1 MAAGVDGNT
10 NGDMIFNTRENN
22 NSGFAT
28 LTNSAFKFQHYTTD
42 LVNILRNGNTTFAGD
57 VMINS
62 SSANYADLT
71 VGGTGDIV
79 ALRASSGT
87 AGFTMYEAGTGRF
100 NMTTLNGSNGIAFKV
115 PSTTALTLD
124 SSANATFGGDIQANE
139 RITFTDTN
147 NSIASNT
154 LTRHSNGYL
163 YIAGGSSGLVVGN
176 SDASVRTQYMG
187 ATMQFETESVVR
199 FKLDSNSRISL
210 SNNDNNTSNTV
221 FGKSAFNA
229 GSDNSSDFNT
239 VFGELVM
246 GTGTVNGADNNS
258 GFGYKAIQ
266 EITSASNNTAVGFRA
281 GTSITTGD
289 GNVIMGSTAGD
300 AITTESNCTLI
311 GQFAGSG
318 INSTDANGSTAVGN
332 TALWKN
338 TSGQRNNA
346 LGFQSLAQNTTGDD
360 NIAIGY
366 QSLTASA
373 ESQAHRNIAI
383 GSYALS
389 TLNARGQNNIAIGFE
404 ALETANHAD
413 VDVNIAIGNYVLDDV
428 GGAGVWACVGIG
440 HNALTSVNHA
450 GAVGSTAIGYYSLS
464 SLTSGAG
471 NTAVG
476 FEALKTISSGTT
488 STAVGYEALELATGN
503 SNTAIGYEAGNI
515 ISTGTECTILGGFSN
530 PSANNASNETVVG
543 SGITGNGSNSVTLG
557 NTSVTAVY
565 MAKDSGA
572 VVHASGLKFDND
584 QTNNIDEANTLDDY
598 EEGLYT
604 PSITGSSS
612 GNYVLNTSY
621 DSTSYTKIGRQ
632 VTMTGEIRVAS
643 DNSASGTIR
652 VSIPLQSLN

>member
-1 MAAGVDGNT
+1 MTGFLTLSTAFTDINATDQLGRINFQAPLEAGGTDAILAGASIYGIAEATFANNNNSTGIAFATATSSVPIERMRIDSSGNIGIGTTSPAAPLVIQTTNTLGLDSAPTGSVSIGSPSSTPQGAVLGRQTANAVALNIMAAGVDGNT

-471 NTAVG
+471 NTAVR
-476 FEALKTISSGTT
+476 F
-488 STAVGYEALELATGN
+488 
-503 SNTAIGYEAGNI
+503 
-515 ISTGTECTILGGFSN
+515 
-530 PSANNASNETVVG
+530 
-543 SGITGNGSNSVTLG
+543 
-557 NTSVTAVY
+557 
-565 MAKDSGA
+565 
-572 VVHASGLKFDND
+572 
-584 QTNNIDEANTLDDY
+584 
-598 EEGLYT
+598 
-604 PSITGSSS
+604 
-612 GNYVLNTSY
+612 
-621 DSTSYTKIGRQ
+621 
-632 VTMTGEIRVAS
+632 
-643 DNSASGTIR
+643 
-652 VSIPLQSLN
+652 